1 MHSDMKIIRVGDEVA
16 LLSQNGGRGMI
27 LLLAL
32 EITLLG
38 WLLWQLSG
46 VVGALNA
53 LTLPALAS
61 LALVVWTA
69 AQIKPDYR
77 LTMDLATREGRIVR
91 LAPLTGAST
100 EAIFPLD
107 EVESMSLLQTASRR
121 STKNAPSEYVVAVEL
136 RDGHRHVFTTRGP
149 MLAYRRAV
157 SRFGEAAGIITRV
170 VRLPAA

>member
-1 MHSDMKIIRVGDEVA
+1 MHSDMKISRVGDEVA
-16 LLSQNGGRGMI
+16 LLSQNGGRAMA

-32 EITLLG
+32 EIALLG

-46 VVGALNA
+46 VVGDIDAIA
-53 LTLPALAS
+53 IPAIAS
-61 LALVVWTA
+61 AVLVVWTA

-77 LTMDLATREGRIVR
+77 LTMNLATGEGRIVR
-91 LAPLTGAST
+91 IAPLTGTST
-100 EAIFPLD
+100 EAVFPLID
-107 EVESMSLLQTASRR
+107 VESMSLLQTASRHLANKAR
-121 STKNAPSEYVVAVEL
+121 SEYVVAVEL

-157 SRFGEAAGIITRV
+157 SRFGEAAGIMTRV